1 MQERYDHL
9 SEQWE
14 KKMEQA
20 EKHSRKKIKDQ
31 KNRELFEK
39 LFPELKRIKE
49 PSEKINRIDA
59 RGINIVRS
67 DAEFHELMDALN
79 EQAEV

>member
-1 MQERYDHL
+1 
-9 SEQWE
+9 
-14 KKMEQA
+14 MEQA
-20 EKHSRKKIKDQ
+20 EHIPRKKIKDQ

-79 EQAEV
+79 EQAEVRGGPKVLGVVHVCYW